1 MILYDYVWTKEELK
15 LYSNYQCNQKEQTK
29 FSSRNVIWLPSHPD
43 TSKLI
48 QTYTKELYPLVA
60 QEFHRQLSS
69 GYKFDA
75 KIAEYKDNNHY
86 FSWHS
91 DERSEG
97 NMHRMLST
105 ITYLNDDFESGETQ
119 FIDRVITPSAGKTL
133 MFPSSFNYPHCGLRV
148 TKGIKKILVMHLWV

>member
-1 MILYDYVWTKEELK
+1 MSRAVQSNISIPCGRLK
-15 LYSNYQCNQKEQTK
+15 RQPE
-29 FSSRNVIWLPSHPD
+29 RAGI
-43 TSKLI
+43 
-48 QTYTKELYPLVA
+48 A
-60 QEFHRQLSS
+60 QEFHRQLNR

-148 TKGIKKILVMHLWV
+148 TRGIKKILVMHLWV